1 MYKKQTHSLLFAL
14 ILTVFSLPGLEGGL
28 SAEEKILPPPSD
40 ARAHT
45 YSIVARDPETG
56 DMGVA
61 VQSHWFS
68 VGSIVSWAEPGIG
81 AVATQSFVEASY
93 GPLGLELMRN
103 GKTAPQALASLL
115 ASDEHANVRQVAM
128 IDAAG
133 NVAGHTGDNCIFAA
147 GDQQG
152 ANFSVQANLM
162 ENDTVWGAM
171 AAAYEATDGDL
182 ADKMLAAMRAAEGEG
197 GDIRGKQSAVMLIVS
212 GDRNLPKWK
221 RKMELRI
228 EDHTQPLAELER
240 LINVHRAY
248 EFMNQGDEHITQND
262 VEAAV
267 EAYGAAAELAPEI
280 VEIRYWQAATLAG
293 AGELETALP
302 IFREV
307 FAAEPRWHKLTPRLV
322 ASGLLPDDPELMAAI
337 LAVGSSK

>member
-1 MYKKQTHSLLFAL
+1 MSHTS
-14 ILTVFSLPGLEGGL
+14 SL
-28 SAEEKILPPPSD
+28 SAPLWIFSIAIASALAAGQPASPPPAD

-45 YSIVARDPETG
+45 YSIVAYDPETG

-68 VGSIVSWAEPGIG
+68 VGSIVSWAEPGVG

-103 GKTAPQALASLL
+103 GKTAEQALTSLL
-115 ASDEHANVRQVAM
+115 AADEHANVRQVAM
-128 IDAAG
+128 VDASG
-133 NVAGHTGDNCIFAA
+133 NVAGHTGANCIIAA

-152 ANFSVQANLM
+152 QHYSVQANLM
-162 ENDTVWGAM
+162 ANDTVWGAM
-171 AAAYEATDGDL
+171 AAAYEATEGDL
-182 ADKMLAAMRAAEGEG
+182 ADRMLTAMKAAEGEG
-197 GDIRGKQSAVMLIVS
+197 GDIRGMQSASMVIVS
-212 GDRNLPKWK
+212 GDISKPKWK

-228 EDHTQPLAELER
+228 EDHPAPLDELER

-248 EFMNQGDEHITQND
+248 EFMNEGDEHMTAND
-262 VEAAV
+262 VAAAV

-280 VEIRYWQAATLAG
+280 VEIRYWQAVTLAG
-293 AGELETALP
+293 AGEVDRALP

-307 FAAEPRWHKLTPRLV
+307 FAAEARWVELTSRLPP
-322 ASGLLPDDPELMAAI
+322 SGLLPDDPDLLAAI
-337 LAVGSSK
+337 LATASED